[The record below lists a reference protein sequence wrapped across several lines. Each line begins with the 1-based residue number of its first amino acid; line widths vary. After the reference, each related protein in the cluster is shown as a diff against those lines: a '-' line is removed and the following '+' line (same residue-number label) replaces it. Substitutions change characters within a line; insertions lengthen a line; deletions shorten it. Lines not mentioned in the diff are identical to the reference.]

1 MLLREQN
8 ANRAEMERLRA
19 SETAKDTEM
28 RSELVAI
35 QQSAGSLRRQLD
47 ASTPFI
53 REPPNFFRTS
63 SEPVRGMHPP
73 TNLPSYSAANV
84 GTPTIGQQE
93 NRGSGLGSDRSRDGY
108 WTGAGSTYD
117 IGRPLDH
124 SQLNPLQ
131 AMYGAKDRLKGG
143 ATQQSSATTLTS
155 YSYTRGVGLP
165 ACQRSRFT
173 HSTRLSAQQIATN
186 RVLQFGNR

>member
-1 MLLREQN
+1 
-8 ANRAEMERLRA
+8 MERLRA
-19 SETAKDTEM
+19 SETAKDTEILRL
-28 RSELVAI
+28 RSELTAS
-35 QQSAGSLRRQLD
+35 QQSAGSLRRQLH

-63 SEPVRGMHPP
+63 SEPVRGMLPP

-117 IGRPLDH
+117 SGRPFDH

-131 AMYGAKDRLKGG
+131 AMYGAGDRLQGA
-143 ATQQSSATTLTS
+143 ATQQSSATTLSS
-155 YSYTRGVGLP
+155 YSYNRGVGRVGTRLP
-165 ACQRSRFT
+165 A
-173 HSTRLSAQQIATN
+173 LLN
-186 RVLQFGNR
+186 